1 MQSRITLRCS
11 AIIPDRGTVEL
22 LAFGTGLGRKHQDD
36 QKAAIHGQELR
47 GLTFHKSRSAWGA
60 PWEHNMEPRRWL
72 PYRNLHSRHLGLAL
86 ATARVVAWIGILL
99 IAAGIA
105 YGITAA
111 VSHAASVPMALG
123 MVIGLIGY
131 GLAAL
136 ALSGALAALVG
147 IEETL
152 RRRNGGE

>member
-1 MQSRITLRCS
+1 
-11 AIIPDRGTVEL
+11 
-22 LAFGTGLGRKHQDD
+22 
-36 QKAAIHGQELR
+36 
-47 GLTFHKSRSAWGA
+47 
-60 PWEHNMEPRRWL
+60 MESRRWL
-72 PYRNLHSRHLGLAL
+72 PYRNLQTRHLGLAL

-111 VSHAASVPMALG
+111 VSHDASVPLALG

-136 ALSGALAALVG
+136 LLSGGLAALVG
-147 IEETL
+147 IEDAL
-152 RRRNGGE
+152 RRRNDGE